1 MKKGIIAVLM
11 ICVLFFA
18 KVLIAGPET
27 LSYDKVLIA
36 GPETLSYD
44 KECVPH
50 GDNVKT
56 PDQVCVRTIYRIIH
70 NNITG
75 ECVLQRSFMPEKM
88 KIRKD
93 KPWHDIT
100 YDENK
105 DGKGIDRLK
114 LQKKILDELEAKKF
128 RACDSINNAW
138 EEIAE

>member
-1 MKKGIIAVLM
+1 MKKFIIAVLM
-11 ICVLFFA
+11 ICVLFSA
-18 KVLIAGPET
+18 APLMAVAENLI
-27 LSYDKVLIA
+27 YDKK
-36 GPETLSYD
+36 Y
-44 KECVPH
+44 VPH
-50 GDNVKT
+50 RDTVT
-56 PDQVCVRTIYRIIH
+56 CPDQACVRTIYRIIR
-70 NNITG
+70 NTITG
-75 ECVLQRSFMPEKM
+75 ECVLQWSFMPEKM
-88 KIRKD
+88 KIREN